1 MLKRPLKLFDITI
14 LLTLLAIIIGVIYL
28 KP

>member
-1 MLKRPLKLFDITI
+1 MLKRPLKLFDILI

>member
-1 MLKRPLKLFDITI
+1 MLKRPLKLFDILI
-14 LLTLLAIIIGVIYL
+14 LLTLLAIIIGVIYF